1 MKTSFSRKLLLVLIP
16 FISMFTAFTN
26 PSNAD
31 SLLSSS
37 QKLQAQDTT
46 SDFPIIYAVAGDKNG
61 HKGGR

>member
-1 MKTSFSRKLLLVLIP
+1 
-16 FISMFTAFTN
+16 MFTAFTN